1 MNYIQVLQ
9 GIMKKWELNKSKD
22 IDKGIESN
30 FNTLSMKK
38 IFIIGV
44 ILLIVLSLIPVKV
57 LLAKDFKT
65 GEYIKSW
72 KIKDKDTF
80 LVEHTHSVQLTTV
93 SEKYLID
100 KEDIILMESI
110 FHSFGA
116 GLPATTPYN
125 FELTDGGFRIYDINQ
140 KMEALVY
147 RAGAERA
154 NHRLIYNG
162 LQYNFLDFTEP
173 RTGVRFTIGRIP
185 NILFIIREGLN

>member
-9 GIMKKWELNKSKD
+9 GIMKKWELNNSKD

-30 FNTLSMKK
+30 FNTLSIKK
-38 IFIIGV
+38 ILIIGI
-44 ILLIVLSLIPVKV
+44 ILLIVLSFIPVKV
-57 LLAKDFKT
+57 LLARDFKT
-65 GEYIKSW
+65 QDYIKSW
-72 KIKDKDTF
+72 KVKDKDTF

-100 KEDIILMESI
+100 EQDIILVESI

-116 GLPATTPYN
+116 GLPATTPYK

-140 KMEALVY
+140 KMEDLIY

-154 NHRLIYNG
+154 NHRLIYKDV
-162 LQYNFLDFTEP
+162 QYNFLDFTEP
-173 RTGVRFTIGRIP
+173 RTGVRFTIEKIP
-185 NILFIIREGLN
+185 NILFIIREGFN